1 MDAPAAAWADADL
14 VMISALQHYS
24 YCPRQCG
31 LIHLDQAWGENLYT
45 LRGRRVHE
53 LVDVP
58 GGETVRDVRI
68 ERGLPLWSD
77 RLGLVGK
84 RDVVEFHDRVPMPVE
99 YKHGPRRKGGHDE
112 LQLAAQALCL
122 EEMFGVSVG
131 RGAIYH
137 HTSRRRR
144 EVAIGAALR
153 SAVAE
158 ATALVRDMVRSGRL
172 PPAVNDTRCD
182 KCSLRESCLPTV
194 TDTPTRA
201 RHAARSLFVIDD
213 RPEAAG

>member
-1 MDAPAAAWADADL
+1 MAMFSDDDL

-31 LIHLDQAWGENLYT
+31 LIHLDQTWDENLYT

-58 GGETVRDVRI
+58 GGETAYGVRI

-77 RLGLVGK
+77 RLGLIGK
-84 RDVVEFHDRVPMPVE
+84 GDVVEFRDGVALPVE
-99 YKHGPRRKGGHDE
+99 YKHGPRRQSQHDE
-112 LQLAAQALCL
+112 LQLAAQAICL
-122 EEMFGVSVG
+122 EEMFDVVVG
-131 RGAIYH
+131 RGVIYH

-144 EVAIGAALR
+144 EVTIGSMLR
-153 SAVAE
+153 DAVE
-158 ATALVRDMVRSGRL
+158 HATHQVRAMIRSGRL
-172 PPAVNDTRCD
+172 PDAVNDVRCD

-194 TDTPTRA
+194 TDGKARA
-201 RHAARSLFVIDD
+201 VRAARSLFVIHD
-213 RPEAAG
+213 RPEAAI